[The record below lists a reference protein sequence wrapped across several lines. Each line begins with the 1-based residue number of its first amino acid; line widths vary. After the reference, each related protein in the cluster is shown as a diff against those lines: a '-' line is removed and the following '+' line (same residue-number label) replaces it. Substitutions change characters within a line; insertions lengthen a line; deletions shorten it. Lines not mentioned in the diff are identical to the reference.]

1 MPEGPEVRRMAEGL
15 AKRIVGKELVEA
27 QILGGKWLKK
37 EPTGIEVIREPLERG
52 SLKVD
57 WVKVKGKFIYAK
69 IGDIFMWNTLGMSG
83 GWRDLR
89 GKHSH
94 FVLRFSDS
102 SEVFFEDVRRFGN
115 ISFYSD
121 FQEVQNKLN
130 GSGPDMLNSEVP
142 FADFYA
148 RLSKSPNKNIC
159 KAIMDQ
165 KVISGV
171 GNYIKSEA
179 LYRAGISPHLK
190 ICDIPLEG
198 MERLCEW
205 IKIIIK
211 TSYEQGG
218 ATLATYTDMDNNH
231 GDFVFSF
238 HVYRK
243 DKDPLGNNVV
253 HEITDDGRMTH
264 WVPEI
269 QK

>member
-15 AKRIVGKELVEA
+15 AKRIVGKELIEA
-27 QILGGKWLKK
+27 EILGGKWLKK
-37 EPTGIEVIREPLERG
+37 EPTGITLIREALATGPLP
-52 SLKVD
+52 VN
-57 WVKVKGKFIYAK
+57 WVNVKGKFIYAK
-69 IGDIFMWNTLGMSG
+69 IGDLYMWNTLGMSG

-115 ISFYSD
+115 ISFYTD
-121 FQEVQNKLN
+121 PQEIQKKLSS
-130 GSGPDMLNSEVP
+130 SGPDMLNSEVP
-142 FADFYA
+142 FAEFYA
-148 RLSKSPNKNIC
+148 RLAKSPNKNIC

-165 KVISGV
+165 KIISGV

-179 LYRAGISPHLK
+179 LYRAGISPRLK
-190 ICDIPLEG
+190 ISDIPMNK
-198 MERLCEW
+198 MESLCEW
-205 IKIIIK
+205 IKTIIR

-238 HVYRK
+238 NVYRK
-243 DKDPLGNNVV
+243 NNDPLGNAVV
-253 HEITDDGRMTH
+253 HEITEDGRMTH
-264 WVPEI
+264 WVPKI
-269 QK
+269 QS

>member
-15 AKRIVGKELVEA
+15 AKRIEGKQLVDAE
-27 QILGGKWLKK
+27 ILGGKWFKK
-37 EPTGIEVIREPLERG
+37 PPTGIEIISEKLIRGPIH
-52 SLKVD
+52 VD
-57 WVKVKGKFIYAK
+57 WVRVKGKFIYVK
-69 IGDIFMWNTLGMSG
+69 IGDLYMWNTLGMSG

-94 FVLRFSDS
+94 FVLRFSDN

-115 ISFYSD
+115 ISFYHSYA
-121 FQEVQNKLN
+121 EIENKLKQA
-130 GSGPDMLNSEVP
+130 GPDMLNEDVGLET
-142 FADFYA
+142 FIG
-148 RLSKSPNKNIC
+148 RLHKRPNKNIC
-159 KAIMDQ
+159 QLLMDQ

-179 LYRAGISPHLK
+179 LYRAEVNPHITPAEMTDPQMRSLWS
-190 ICDIPLEG
+190 
-198 MERLCEW
+198 W
-205 IKIIIK
+205 IRTIIK

-243 DKDPLGNNVV
+243 ELDPLGNKVI
-253 HEITDDGRMTH
+253 HEVTPDGRMTH
-264 WVPEI
+264 WVPSI
-269 QK
+269 QA